1 VTDKQPATQETQSTP
16 CDATSCMEMMEEMMG
31 EKGCDCSEMM
41 SQMTAMSCGA
51 QSKAEKTPV
60 S

>member
-1 VTDKQPATQETQSTP
+1 MTDKQPVTQETQRPP

-31 EKGCDCSEMM
+31 EKGCDCSKMM
-41 SQMTAMSCGA
+41 SQMTAMSGGA
-51 QSKAEKTPV
+51 QSKAEETPV